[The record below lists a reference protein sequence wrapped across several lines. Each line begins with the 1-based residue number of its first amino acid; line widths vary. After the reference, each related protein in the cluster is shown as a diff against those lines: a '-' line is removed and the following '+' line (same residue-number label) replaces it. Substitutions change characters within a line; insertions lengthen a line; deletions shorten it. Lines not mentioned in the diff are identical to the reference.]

1 MDQSLRDKNKN
12 IKFISN
18 KVSNKFSHK
27 FSDKTGYGVN
37 NLGDLGK
44 GKENSSYDSTNK
56 GGGEI
61 RSQKQRNRQNKRKKD
76 VNGE

>member
-1 MDQSLRDKNKN
+1 MDQSMRDKNKN

-18 KVSNKFSHK
+18 KVGNKFS
-27 FSDKTGYGVN
+27 YGVN